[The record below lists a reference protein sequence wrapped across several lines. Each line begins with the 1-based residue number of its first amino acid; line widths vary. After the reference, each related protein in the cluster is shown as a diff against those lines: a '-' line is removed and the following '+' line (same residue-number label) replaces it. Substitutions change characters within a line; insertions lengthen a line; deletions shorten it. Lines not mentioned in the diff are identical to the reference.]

1 MCLRLP
7 IGIEVVGG
15 GWLVDIV
22 ILKVETTQQSDR
34 LVTECVRKKEKRI
47 ISLIS
52 VCI

>member
-7 IGIEVVGG
+7 IGIVVVGG

-34 LVTECVRKKEKRI
+34 LVTECVRKKREQFF
-47 ISLIS
+47 
-52 VCI
+52 